1 MEKKERNGHILA
13 LLVRF
18 GLTDVCPS
26 YSRYDLIQAEHV
38 VPAVDT
44 IVAECEDKLAD
55 LESRISAGTLEPTE
69 LFTES
74 VTMHTG
80 PPTRMCSRGRCWD
93 APGIAPRC
101 QEMQH
106 RNPS

>member
-18 GLTDVCPS
+18 GLPLTDVCPS
-26 YSRYDLIQAEHV
+26 YARYDLIQAEHV

-80 PPTRMCSRGRCWD
+80 PPTRMCSRGRC
-93 APGIAPRC
+93 
-101 QEMQH
+101 
-106 RNPS
+106 

>member
-1 MEKKERNGHILA
+1 MANGKERKKWTHPLA

-18 GLTDVCPS
+18 GLPLTDVCPS

-80 PPTRMCSRGRCWD
+80 PPT
-93 APGIAPRC
+93 
-101 QEMQH
+101 
-106 RNPS
+106 